1 LRQPGTAI
9 IGGPAIVGPGRT
21 PLHGAMDPRADQTAV
36 PPPSAA
42 GRAFR
47 AAVLVAFLAALTAS
61 ATAEA
66 AAAPPVVRP
75 LETAIVDPVSFT
87 GPDAAVAL
95 DHAVAAGVG
104 AIKIPLFWNEVAPL
118 KRPAAFAAADPGSRA
133 YNWSSL
139 DAELRAVRAHGLE
152 PIIYIAGAPS
162 WAFERIDGAA
172 RPDPAEY
179 RAFALAAV
187 RRYSGQFEGLPRV
200 RFWQAWNEPNK
211 VPSRADKTGTAAW
224 YRTLVNA
231 FAAGA
236 HSVPGNE
243 VVAGGLA
250 PFGISTSI
258 APLDFMRSV
267 LCLDTHPACHD
278 PVHFDI
284 WSTDPYTAGG
294 PTHAA
299 THAGDVSVAEL
310 PEMKAVLDQAF
321 HSGDVASPRAPAFWV
336 TEFSWDSDPPDPGGV
351 PTALEG
357 RWVAQALYEMWS
369 SGVSLVTWFTLRDE
383 PFASSPYQS
392 GLFFR
397 GASLAADRRKPAFT
411 AFRFPFVAFPDGK
424 SISVW
429 GRAPTGKSG
438 AVRIEQ
444 HGPAGWALVARLEAN
459 RVGIFSAELTTRKRG
474 PLRAVFAADGED
486 SLPFGLVS
494 PPDRAYEP
502 FGSPLPRT
510 ATQASST
517 SSAVSQYVELVPT
530 AGGGAA
536 VAAGGN
542 STSGGGP
549 GSALAAVAN
558 AVTSGGSGAVVLGG
572 VLLALAAALGIAAV
586 VGGRSGRRS

>member
-1 LRQPGTAI
+1 
-9 IGGPAIVGPGRT
+9 
-21 PLHGAMDPRADQTAV
+21 M
-36 PPPSAA
+36 
-42 GRAFR
+42 
-47 AAVLVAFLAALTAS
+47 AVLVAFLAALTLA
-61 ATAEA
+61 AMGEA
-66 AAAPPVVRP
+66 APAAPGGRP

-87 GPDAAVAL
+87 GPDAGVAL
-95 DHAVAAGVG
+95 NHAVAAGVG

-118 KRPAAFAAADPGSRA
+118 KRPSDSAAADPASRA

-139 DAELRAVRAHGLE
+139 DSELRAVRAHGLE
-152 PIIYIAGAPS
+152 PLVYIAGAPT
-162 WAFERIDGAA
+162 WAFERIDGAV
-172 RPDPAEY
+172 RPDPADY

-187 RRYSGQFEGLPRV
+187 RRYSGRFEGLPRV

-211 VPSRADKTGTAAW
+211 VASRSDKPGTAAW

-231 FAAGA
+231 FAAEA

-267 LCLDTHPACHD
+267 LCVDTHPACHD
-278 PVHFDI
+278 PVHFDV

-294 PTHAA
+294 PTHVA

-310 PEMKAVLDQAF
+310 PEMKAVLDKAAG
-321 HSGDVASPRAPAFWV
+321 SGDVASPRPPAFWV
-336 TEFSWDSDPPDPGGV
+336 TEFSWDSDPPDPGGL
-351 PTALEG
+351 PAALEG

-392 GLFFR
+392 GLFYR
-397 GASLAADRRKPAFT
+397 GPSLARDRPKPAFT
-411 AFRFPFVAFPDGK
+411 AFRFPFVAFPAGK

-429 GRAPTGKSG
+429 GRAPAGKPG

-444 HGPAGWALVARLEAN
+444 HGPGGWSLVARLEAN

-474 PLRAVFAADGED
+474 PLRAVLAADGES

-494 PPDRAYEP
+494 PPDRAYQP
-502 FGSPLPRT
+502 FGSPVPRT
-510 ATQASST
+510 STRASSA
-517 SSAVSQYVELVPT
+517 SSAVSEYVELVPT
-530 AGGGAA
+530 AGGDAAAA
-536 VAAGGN
+536 VGGD

-549 GSALAAVAN
+549 GSVLGAVAD
-558 AVTSGGSGAVVLGG
+558 AVTAGGSGAVVLGG
-572 VLLALAAALGIAAV
+572 VLLALTAALGIAAV